1 MLPTFCD
8 CEPTI
13 EIRCNTGNSG
23 RCFGRV
29 RGYARTHTDSDSRH
43 TYSHGRTDI
52 YSDTSAAYRNT
63 DPYAD
68 TYAASDQHPNSH
80 ADVRA
85 HTDYSAD
92 GRGHL

>member
-1 MLPTFCD
+1 M
-8 CEPTI
+8 
-13 EIRCNTGNSG
+13 
-23 RCFGRV
+23 
-29 RGYARTHTDSDSRH
+29 RGYARTHTDPDSRH
-43 TYSHGRTDI
+43 SYSHGRTDI

-92 GRGHL
+92 GRGLIRDADAYKRVPGGPGPTTERDNL